1 MELVEGE
8 SLADLLRERGAMPS
22 TAVLSIAKQ
31 LSRALEVAHAQ
42 GVIHGDLKP
51 QNLLVSTDGVVKV
64 SDFGVARLVRRG
76 VSGASAR
83 RDERHDARIAG
94 AVIGT
99 PEYMAPEALLGE
111 DAGVRGDIYAAGVVL
126 HECLTGET
134 PFRADTPSAF
144 FARKLDDGSESPRE
158 PVEPGDDPIA
168 RRLGAVMR
176 AMTAPAADA
185 RPASAAA
192 VSELLSFGE

>member
-1 MELVEGE
+1 M
-8 SLADLLRERGAMPS
+8 
-22 TAVLSIAKQ
+22 
-31 LSRALEVAHAQ
+31 
-42 GVIHGDLKP
+42 
-51 QNLLVSTDGVVKV
+51 
-64 SDFGVARLVRRG
+64 RRG
-76 VSGASAR
+76 VSSPSTR
-83 RDERHDARIAG
+83 RDERHDGRIAG

-144 FARKLDDGSESPRE
+144 FARKLDDGSEMSRA

-168 RRLGAVMR
+168 RQLGAIIAR
-176 AMTAPAADA
+176 MTAPAADA
-185 RPASAAA
+185 RPGSAAA
-192 VSELLSFGE
+192 VCELLSFGE